1 MTQLPKEPVFG
12 EIPLIILWLCGVI
25 ILISVLVLLAPT
37 PLSNWILGVMAV
49 QIGPEQLPQPFGPY
63 PAYALHVFVHG
74 GWLHL
79 GMNILGLL
87 AFGAPI
93 ARWLESS
100 FGPRNGNL
108 AFLLIF
114 FLTAM
119 AGALTEGAVVILGNA
134 PGAVLVGASGGL
146 MGLIGVLVRL
156 NYGREYIP
164 LPLFSRP
171 VLMAAL
177 PWVGLNVLVAFFG
190 MPGISAA
197 VAWPAHLGGLFAG
210 MLLAGPFA
218 PKR

>member
-37 PLSNWILGVMAV
+37 PLSNWILGIMAV
-49 QIGPEQLPQPFGPY
+49 QIGPEQLPQPLGPY

-190 MPGISAA
+190 MPGVSAA

-210 MLLAGPFA
+210 MVLAGPFA
-218 PKR
+218 PRR